1 MLPLVTLLL
10 LPRDALALHAG
21 ATSRP
26 PAAGCRD
33 AIPGE
38 WCHSALVWARD
49 KGARQHPDWFP
60 GDAGQYTARDFQSLL
75 HQVGSA
81 QCPPPCPLGHAER
94 RPPALGLLQTD
105 AGKALNSQSHGF
117 GGGELEEVME
127 STWAPR
133 RARDMPAQASGPA
146 AGALDADCED
156 ASEGSLCHHSVT
168 WLRESGFARHP
179 EWYPGLS
186 SDTSFEDVQ
195 MILHSLGKAECKKPC
210 EHAPAT
216 YTAKQDDTDVLE
228 VESTNGR
235 EMSGEEVVLAPP
247 QSCGNTTT
255 GDWCSIS
262 IQWLRDSGFGE
273 HPDWYPGLSHEST
286 DREVQAELHRQGKVG
301 CPEPCQERRPD
312 MTTTTSTVA
321 PSCTDAEEGSACFDA
336 VMAEIRR
343 IKAAP
348 DELAS
353 TFRKV
358 QEHLNHSMKA
368 GCTRPCPALHSK
380 RVVNERGYMKKPVE
394 TMTVEELKAYFDGH
408 WDGMVPAST
417 QRNAQAST
425 TEAAFS
431 EDAAAEIESREVL
444 TFDRAKSTAAENSAG
459 LETLSPGQASSDENG
474 MDTSVVS
481 GPDDSNNTV
490 EIEPSRS
497 ISAAE
502 AGSDGEGLAGR
513 IVKGSIVSQATHI
526 AAENASD
533 VEPRAPEQA
542 SSEEND
548 IGDSNISV
556 ARRPSQEGS
565 TAKAGRDGEGLEGKI
580 PEGSTPNRATAAAA
594 ESATQEPL
602 PYVGEDAAAASAA
615 DDQEATQE
623 TPQDA
628 TRQAPHD
635 ATQEGS
641 VAGAAREANPQ
652 PGAPSGADDPK
663 AELEELKAENDAL
676 KLSAELER
684 LRAENQAPRLRT
696 KPKAERVV
704 YPEPMPMIATDEVL
718 PPGEWEART
727 EGPAWVESRE
737 GGPEGAGT
745 VLE

>member
-75 HQVGSA
+75 HQLGAA
-81 QCPPPCPLGHAER
+81 QCPPPCPPGPDP
-94 RPPALGLLQTD
+94 RPLALGLLQTE
-105 AGKALNSQSHGF
+105 AAPPHGF
-117 GGGELEEVME
+117 GGGELEAVME
-127 STWAPR
+127 STWAPT
-133 RARDMPAQASGPA
+133 RAQRAPARAFDAA
-146 AGALDADCED
+146 AGAPGAGCED
-156 ASEGSLCHHSVT
+156 AVEGGLCHHSVT

-186 SDTSFEDVQ
+186 SDTPFEDVQ
-195 MILHSLGKAECKKPC
+195 MVLSSLGKAGCREPC
-210 EHAPAT
+210 GRVSGASVARR
-216 YTAKQDDTDVLE
+216 ASRDVLE
-228 VESTNGR
+228 VEPSGR
-235 EMSGEEVVLAPP
+235 EMHGREVVLAAPRG
-247 QSCGNTTT
+247 CGNATA
-255 GDWCSIS
+255 GDWCSMS
-262 IQWLRDSGFGE
+262 IQWLRRSGLAE
-273 HPDWYPGLSHEST
+273 HPEWYPSLGHAST
-286 DREVQAELHRQGKVG
+286 DREVQAELFKQGKVG
-301 CPEPCQERRPD
+301 CPEPCPEWRPG
-312 MTTTTSTVA
+312 MARTPPSGRLPSTTS
-321 PSCTDAEEGSACFDA
+321 PPSLDDSCTDAAMGSACFDE
-336 VMAEIRR
+336 VMGEIRR
-343 IKAAP
+343 LKAAP
-348 DELAS
+348 DQFAAVFSE
-353 TFRKV
+353 V
-358 QEHLNHSMKA
+358 QGRLYRSRKA
-368 GCTRPCPALHSK
+368 GCARPCPALHSK

-394 TMTVEELKAYFDGH
+394 TMTVDELKAYFDGH

-417 QRNAQAST
+417 QKTAEAST

-431 EDAAAEIESREVL
+431 EDAAAE
-444 TFDRAKSTAAENSAG
+444 
-459 LETLSPGQASSDENG
+459 
-474 MDTSVVS
+474 
-481 GPDDSNNTV
+481 
-490 EIEPSRS
+490 
-497 ISAAE
+497 
-502 AGSDGEGLAGR
+502 
-513 IVKGSIVSQATHI
+513 I

-556 ARRPSQEGS
+556 MISSSQEGS
-565 TAKAGRDGEGLEGKI
+565 TAKAGRDGEGLEGRI

-641 VAGAAREANPQ
+641 VAGAAPEASPQ
-652 PGAPSGADDPK
+652 PGAASGADDLK
-663 AELEELKAENDAL
+663 AELEKLKAENDAL
-676 KLSAELER
+676 KLSADLEK
-684 LRAENQAPRLRT
+684 LRTENQALKLRA
-696 KPKAERVV
+696 KPKAKRMV

-718 PPGEWEART
+718 SPGEWEELLRKMSVSTTRA
-727 EGPAWVESRE
+727 ESPA
-737 GGPEGAGT
+737 
-745 VLE
+745 

>member
-394 TMTVEELKAYFDGH
+394 TMTVDELKAYFDGH

-417 QRNAQAST
+417 QKTAEAST

-431 EDAAAEIESREVL
+431 EDAAAE
-444 TFDRAKSTAAENSAG
+444 
-459 LETLSPGQASSDENG
+459 
-474 MDTSVVS
+474 
-481 GPDDSNNTV
+481 
-490 EIEPSRS
+490 
-497 ISAAE
+497 
-502 AGSDGEGLAGR
+502 
-513 IVKGSIVSQATHI
+513 I

-556 ARRPSQEGS
+556 MISSSQEGS
-565 TAKAGRDGEGLEGKI
+565 TAKAGRDGEGLEGRI

-641 VAGAAREANPQ
+641 VAGAAPEASPQ
-652 PGAPSGADDPK
+652 PGAASGADDLK
-663 AELEELKAENDAL
+663 AELEKLKAENDAL
-676 KLSAELER
+676 KLSADLEK
-684 LRAENQAPRLRT
+684 LRTENQALKLRA
-696 KPKAERVV
+696 KPKAKRMV

-718 PPGEWEART
+718 SPGEWEELLRKMSVSTTRA
-727 EGPAWVESRE
+727 ESPA
-737 GGPEGAGT
+737 
-745 VLE
+745 

>member
-75 HQVGSA
+75 HQLGAA
-81 QCPPPCPLGHAER
+81 QCPPPCPPGPDP
-94 RPPALGLLQTD
+94 RPLALGLLQTE
-105 AGKALNSQSHGF
+105 AAPPHGF
-117 GGGELEEVME
+117 GGGELEAVME
-127 STWAPR
+127 STWAPT
-133 RARDMPAQASGPA
+133 RAQRAPARAFDAA
-146 AGALDADCED
+146 AGAPGAGCED
-156 ASEGSLCHHSVT
+156 AVEGGLCHHSVT

-186 SDTSFEDVQ
+186 SDTPFEDVQ
-195 MILHSLGKAECKKPC
+195 MVLSSLGKAGCREPC
-210 EHAPAT
+210 GRVSGASVARR
-216 YTAKQDDTDVLE
+216 ASRDVLE
-228 VESTNGR
+228 VEPSGR
-235 EMSGEEVVLAPP
+235 EMHGREVVLAAPRG
-247 QSCGNTTT
+247 CGNATA
-255 GDWCSIS
+255 GDWCSMS
-262 IQWLRDSGFGE
+262 IQWLRRSGLAE
-273 HPDWYPGLSHEST
+273 HPEWYPSLGHAST
-286 DREVQAELHRQGKVG
+286 DREVQAELFKQGKVG
-301 CPEPCQERRPD
+301 CPEPCPEWRPG
-312 MTTTTSTVA
+312 MARTPPSGRLPSTTS
-321 PSCTDAEEGSACFDA
+321 PPSLDDSCTDAAMGSACFDE
-336 VMAEIRR
+336 VMGEIRR
-343 IKAAP
+343 LKAAP
-348 DELAS
+348 DQFAAVFSE
-353 TFRKV
+353 V
-358 QEHLNHSMKA
+358 QGRLYRSRKA
-368 GCTRPCPALHSK
+368 GCARPCPALHSK

-663 AELEELKAENDAL
+663 AELEELKAENGAL
-676 KLSAELER
+676 RRADE
-684 LRAENQAPRLRT
+684 LRAES
-696 KPKAERVV
+696 
-704 YPEPMPMIATDEVL
+704 
-718 PPGEWEART
+718 EALQHD
-727 EGPAWVESRE
+727 A
-737 GGPEGAGT
+737 A
-745 VLE
+745 

>member
-380 RVVNERGYMKKPVE
+380 KVVDARGYMKKPVE
-394 TMTVEELKAYFDGH
+394 DMTMNELKTYFDGY

-417 QRNAQAST
+417 YAAKAST
-425 TEAAFS
+425 TEAVLY
-431 EDAAAEIESREVL
+431 DNAAAENESDEAL
-444 TFDRAKSTAAENSAG
+444 TFE
-459 LETLSPGQASSDENG
+459 
-474 MDTSVVS
+474 
-481 GPDDSNNTV
+481 
-490 EIEPSRS
+490 
-497 ISAAE
+497 SAAE
-502 AGSDGEGLAGR
+502 
-513 IVKGSIVSQATHI
+513 V

-533 VEPRAPEQA
+533 MEPPAPQKA
-542 SSEEND
+542 SPEEIDADTYVASGPDESNNSVV
-548 IGDSNISV
+548 IGPVREGSTFTTGRDGDGLVGRIV
-556 ARRPSQEGS
+556 EGS
-565 TAKAGRDGEGLEGKI
+565 TA
-580 PEGSTPNRATAAAA
+580 NRATETAAENASDLESPAPEEHVAAEGVADAAA
-594 ESATQEPL
+594 ERSLPVPEVDAKLAAGEDEPL
-602 PYVGEDAAAASAA
+602 PYVDEDGVETSPAEEREDAS
-615 DDQEATQE
+615 Q
-623 TPQDA
+623 
-628 TRQAPHD
+628 QAPHD
-635 ATQEGS
+635 AAWEGT
-641 VAGAAREANPQ
+641 VAGAILEASPNPD
-652 PGAPSGADDPK
+652 ATSEADQLK
-663 AELEELKAENDAL
+663 AELEELKAENGAL
-676 KLSAELER
+676 RRADE
-684 LRAENQAPRLRT
+684 LRAES
-696 KPKAERVV
+696 
-704 YPEPMPMIATDEVL
+704 
-718 PPGEWEART
+718 EALQHD
-727 EGPAWVESRE
+727 A
-737 GGPEGAGT
+737 A
-745 VLE
+745 